1 MKKSRT
7 RRYNAILMLYDIVR
21 YTTYC
26 DYHESR
32 GNYGKIYDLLETVTG
47 KGNDIVRGFGGRP
60 HTFTGDGFI
69 CSFRAKASEAA
80 MDAALQLHE
89 MAKEVR
95 KNFDGGRN
103 PFLKVALYNGPTL
116 FANVD
121 RAVRPIGRAPCKAS
135 RIESMAAQN
144 QTLASGSVV
153 SPVIDKYDVEKLPD
167 SPLQG
172 IAAQRAIY
180 SVLAKKSSEPTKG

>member
-1 MKKSRT
+1 MKKRKT
-7 RRYNAILMLYDIVR
+7 RRNNAILMLYDLVR

-32 GNYGKIYDLLETVTG
+32 GNYAKIYELLETVTG
-47 KGNDIVRGFGGRP
+47 KGNDIIRVFGGMP

-69 CSFRAKASEAA
+69 CSFDAKASEAA
-80 MDAALQLHE
+80 MDAALQLQE
-89 MAKEVR
+89 MAKDVR
-95 KNFDGGRN
+95 KDFDGGRN

-121 RAVRPIGRAPCKAS
+121 RAVRPIGRAPCKVS
-135 RIESMAAQN
+135 RIESMASPS

-153 SPVIDKYDVEKLPD
+153 IPVIDKYEVEKLPD

-180 SVLAKKSSEPTKG
+180 SVLSKKNGESTKG